1 MTAGGDETAVGKRR
15 DPPRPWLRR
24 ACRVPRRLSSPLAW
38 ACVLALCALPAAAG
52 PLEQRIGDRLQAHCA
67 SLVDAAARRECLAD
81 LLAFRARHGLRPAG
95 RRPADEGASRRTG
108 DEPAVTATAAASG
121 TSTPASPV
129 LPAALRGPDGDASPA
144 VRSHTRSTSV
154 TITLVPVATATGT
167 PPGTAGAL
175 PPVAPILPLRVV
187 QRRPVGVEQF
197 VYRLSDGSV
206 WEDVEGARSRL
217 REGALVRIAA
227 SRFSAAHF
235 MVSSNER
242 RRVRA
247 LGCGTAAPSR
257 EAAHCRLLR
266 DGALTF

>member
-1 MTAGGDETAVGKRR
+1 MTAGGNDRAHPRR
-15 DPPRPWLRR
+15 SQRR
-24 ACRVPRRLSSPLAW
+24 AGRLPPVVSSPLAW
-38 ACVLALCALPAAAG
+38 ACVLSLFALPAAAG
-52 PLEQRIGDRLQAHCA
+52 PLEQRFGDRLQAHGA
-67 SLVDAAARRECLAD
+67 SLVDAATRRECLAD
-81 LLAFRARHGLRPAG
+81 LLAFRERHGLRPAG
-95 RRPADEGASRRTG
+95 RRAADEAASRRTG
-108 DEPAVTATAAASG
+108 DEPAVTPTATTAGPGATAS
-121 TSTPASPV
+121 PA
-129 LPAALRGPDGDASPA
+129 LPAALRGADGSAAPA
-144 VRSHTRSTSV
+144 VRSHTRSTAV
-154 TITLVPVATATGT
+154 TITLVPAATATGT

-187 QRRPVGVEQF
+187 QRRPVGIEQF

-247 LGCGTAAPSR
+247 LGCGNAAPSR